1 MIRGC
6 RGAIIRALRTKRRSW
21 IRGSVL
27 NEQERRRQKMYYRVA
42 IQVDAAPPWKWQ
54 STALS
59 LLGSLLQWLQVYR
72 AFPHERLRIFSSS
85 SREALNEQLEQENQG
100 LASTSVTAV
109 RFLRERRL
117 CPPAG
122 SRVPRSIVGNS
133 LEREEGTE
141 RKRESI
147 VVISQ
152 PAVNERGGEG
162 SALGSRGMRV
172 LERRREE
179 LESGPGGDHDIP
191 YRFSLPISLPQVLAW
206 MTLLARVQQGE
217 L

>member
-1 MIRGC
+1 MWSSFS
-6 RGAIIRALRTKRRSW
+6 RSEW
-21 IRGSVL
+21 LCCSLVAPNAHSWPENLLTLHLIY
-27 NEQERRRQKMYYRVA
+27 QERRRQKMYYRVA

-59 LLGSLLQWLQVYR
+59 SLGSLLQWLQVYR

-122 SRVPRSIVGNS
+122 SGVPRSIVGNS
-133 LEREEGTE
+133 LDQEEGTE
-141 RKRESI
+141 R
-147 VVISQ
+147 
-152 PAVNERGGEG
+152 
-162 SALGSRGMRV
+162 
-172 LERRREE
+172 
-179 LESGPGGDHDIP
+179 
-191 YRFSLPISLPQVLAW
+191 
-206 MTLLARVQQGE
+206 
-217 L
+217 